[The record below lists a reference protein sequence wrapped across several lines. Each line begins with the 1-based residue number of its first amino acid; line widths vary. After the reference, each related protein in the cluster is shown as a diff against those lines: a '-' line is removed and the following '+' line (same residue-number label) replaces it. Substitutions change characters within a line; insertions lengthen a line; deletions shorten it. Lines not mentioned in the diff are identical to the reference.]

1 MNLSFHN
8 LRRTFSILCTRR
20 FCMKRN
26 LSLTTVNC
34 LGRQLVAGV
43 CCNSNSQ
50 RVPKSSIPHLRRIAV
65 HIKYDLRI
73 GMIVRSHVLLGLG
86 RTRLHQNDPD
96 NVSFLH
102 LLSCLSMVQNDQRLD
117 SRHRT
122 MPRQN
127 QTSKIDL
134 LREWHIS

>member
-8 LRRTFSILCTRR
+8 LRRTFSILYTRR

-65 HIKYDLRI
+65 HIKYELRI
-73 GMIVRSHVLLGLG
+73 RLIVRSHCAVGTEPIAPKRSRQRVISPFTLVLVNGA
-86 RTRLHQNDPD
+86 D
-96 NVSFLH
+96 
-102 LLSCLSMVQNDQRLD
+102 DQRLD

-134 LREWHIS
+134 LREWHVS